1 MIHHL
6 RRNFMLIWTI
16 ILFILAL
23 ILIILSFFKPFK
35 SNRHLRIIL
44 FVISIFCLIFSWMS
58 YSRLSSK
65 KEPSHDSE
73 KVATVKKKKSIK
85 ISSIQKSSSEK
96 TNAKSQF
103 SETDDTLKPSTSN
116 TSSSVVASEK
126 NSSSSINKQNTSST
140 SSSITSSSNN
150 NSNSSSNSH
159 NTSNATAV
167 AKETFENKISVTISD
182 AKLILTPQDPELIT
196 QLSRI
201 ASHNQE
207 PYNFDTTKDKIT
219 TLSQNFPT
227 YTITL
232 INPQDNQPLY
242 AMKDGKVTTDHI
254 YG

>member
-1 MIHHL
+1 
-6 RRNFMLIWTI
+6 MLIWTI
-16 ILFILAL
+16 VLFILAL
-23 ILIILSFFKPFK
+23 ISIILSFLKPFK
-35 SNRHLRIIL
+35 RNRHLRTIL
-44 FVISIFCLIFSWMS
+44 FIIALFCLVFSWMS
-58 YSRLSSK
+58 YSRLSTK
-65 KEPSHDSE
+65 KESSHHSE
-73 KVATVKKKKSIK
+73 QVSTTKKKKTTK
-85 ISSIQKSSSEK
+85 TSSIQKSSSEK
-96 TNAKSQF
+96 ENAKSQSF
-103 SETDDTLKPSTSN
+103 ETNNTLESNDSN
-116 TSSSVVASEK
+116 TNSSAITSEK
-126 NSSSSINKQNTSST
+126 NSSSSTNKQNTSST

-159 NTSNATAV
+159 NASNATAV
-167 AKETFENKISVTISD
+167 AKETFENKVSVTISD
-182 AKLILTPQDPELIT
+182 AKLILTPQNPELIT

-207 PYNFDTTKDKIT
+207 PHNFDTTKDKIT